1 MMPGTLTDTVD
12 LVWDLTRERPTLGG
26 ALVLRQE
33 GEILARL
40 GHASSIDLHLACAEA
55 GRVIAE
61 RLADTVFASSAFTFH
76 LHRSSPPVEGWPAA
90 SVRAFPEFSYF
101 SFSRLLTLCDANG
114 LTPRLA
120 WHPRQLGLA
129 GQVRGRFPGHL
140 VCVHLR
146 SVSPFAVEESNA
158 DGPAWAKF
166 FADHAGPGSLD
177 FLLLGDDPLP
187 AGFSQRPGVTR
198 AASLGM
204 DLAAQLALVASAD
217 GFLGMAS
224 GVCTAANLSETPHV
238 IFKHPAHHPADM
250 ARELG
255 SADRFPFAG
264 PRQRLWRRVVSP
276 ETLREA
282 LTLIL
287 S

>member
-1 MMPGTLTDTVD
+1 MIPGTLTDTVD

-33 GEILARL
+33 GEILASL
-40 GHASSIDLHLACAEA
+40 CHASSINLHLACAEA

-76 LHRSSPPVEGWPAA
+76 LHRSSSPVEGWPAA

-101 SFSRLLTLCDANG
+101 SFSRLLNLCAENG

-146 SVSPFAVEESNA
+146 SIAPFALEESNA
-158 DGPAWAKF
+158 DGPAWSKF
-166 FADHAGPGSLD
+166 FEDHARPGSLD

-187 AGFSQRPGVTR
+187 AGFSLCSGVTH
-198 AASLGM
+198 AASIGM

-217 GFLGMAS
+217 GLLGMAS
-224 GVCTAANLSETPHV
+224 GVCTAANLSETPHA
-238 IFKHPAHHPADM
+238 IFKHPAHHPAEM
-250 ARELG
+250 ARELV
-255 SADRFPFAG
+255 SLDRFPFAG

-282 LTLIL
+282 LTMIL